1 MLPKG
6 FTLEHRGR
14 GKHIHIIDP
23 QGEVVRD
30 KRTGMPVTF
39 SNSPS
44 GGNWEGKVKRD
55 IKNNC

>member
-14 GKHIHIIDP
+14 GKHIQVIDP
-23 QGEVVRD
+23 NGNVVRD
-30 KRTGMPVTF
+30 KKTGMPVTF
-39 SNSPS
+39 SNSP
-44 GGNWEGKVKRD
+44 GGNWEDKMKRD